1 MNDATQQRIEN
12 DIKEAVDRAL
22 AEDSK
27 RIVENIRKAIIWKL
41 VPNNPRMIMCNDKEF
56 DALLSS
62 QKKPLTDKE

>member
-22 AEDSK
+22 AEQSK